1 MDEMREIGG
10 YMEMEPLCGASVLHK
25 EEIAL
30 NSGRNALVWLYMLR
44 KDSSKPI
51 RKLRIPYYLCG
62 SVASICEQYEIPYR
76 YYNID
81 EHFEPI
87 VADDLAEDEWLYI
100 VNYYGQHSNKKIS
113 NWKLQ
118 YGNIIVDNAQ
128 SYYQEPVSNVDTIY
142 TCRKFF
148 GVPDGAFL
156 HTADDLKAEL
166 APEQLYP
173 QERAVSY
180 DHMRFLLGRFER
192 TANEF
197 YADFRENENRLSEES
212 VMGMSSLTE
221 NLLHGI
227 RYSEIAMKRESNWT
241 YLDHIL
247 GIGKINRLQP
257 TMPQGPFMYPLW
269 ISGGAKLRKFLHSR
283 KIYVP
288 TLWPD
293 VLERCEPESLE
304 YQLASDLLPLPIDQR
319 YGMDEMKIVADAVQE
334 GIRVVLNEG

>member
-44 KDSSKPI
+44 RDSGKPI

-62 SVASICEQYEIPYR
+62 SVASVCKQYGIPYS

-81 EHFEPI
+81 DHFEPI

-118 YGNIIVDNAQ
+118 YGNIVVDNAQ

-156 HTADDLKAEL
+156 HVADDLKVEL
-166 APEQLYP
+166 QPEKLYP
-173 QERAVSY
+173 LEQATSY
-180 DHMRFLLGRFER
+180 DHMRFLFGRFER

-197 YADFRENENRLSEES
+197 YSEFRDNEERICKDP
-212 VMGMSSLTE
+212 VMGMSKLTE
-221 NLLHGI
+221 NLLRGI
-227 RYSEIAMKRESNWT
+227 DYDAVREQRETNW
-241 YLDHIL
+241 YYMEQEF
-247 GIGKINRLQP
+247 GIGKINRLHP

-269 ISGGAKLRKFLHSR
+269 ITGGAELRKYLQAR

-293 VLERCEPESLE
+293 VLERCKPESLE
-304 YQLASDLLPLPIDQR
+304 YQLAADLLPLPIDQR
-319 YGMDEMKIVADAVQE
+319 YGMDEMKIVADAVRE
-334 GIRVVLNEG
+334 GI

>member
-44 KDSSKPI
+44 KDSGKPI

-148 GVPDGAFL
+148 GVSDGAFL

-241 YLDHIL
+241 YLEYPRNWQNKSSAANNAARTVYVSAVDFRRCKASKVSAQQEDLCADIMAGRTGTL
-247 GIGKINRLQP
+247 RARVARISACIGSAP
-257 TMPQGPFMYPLW
+257 
-269 ISGGAKLRKFLHSR
+269 A
-283 KIYVP
+283 
-288 TLWPD
+288 PD
-293 VLERCEPESLE
+293 
-304 YQLASDLLPLPIDQR
+304 
-319 YGMDEMKIVADAVQE
+319 
-334 GIRVVLNEG
+334 